1 MQALEVF
8 ERRLNM
14 KSAALASFALLFSSI
29 ALAGQ
34 YTVQVQK
41 SYGVAGIEGIN
52 AANTVGTP
60 MSVGCPV
67 SLRAQHGVSG
77 NILSVDRN
85 RPKGIAQLL
94 HLTLTNPDS
103 RQIVAAKLRVHGLTG
118 KARVTQT
125 LSGQNDSDA
134 AQNLDVRF
142 SPGPGNAVSADLW
155 VPGMTAVLS
164 IDLNSVTFADG
175 STRSFSAREAC
186 HVAPDPLMLI
196 NGR

>member
-1 MQALEVF
+1 
-8 ERRLNM
+8 M
-14 KSAALASFALLFSSI
+14 KSAALALFAILFGSI
-29 ALAGQ
+29 ALAAQ

-52 AANTVGTP
+52 AANPASTP
-60 MSVGCPV
+60 ISVGCPV
-67 SLRAQHGVSG
+67 SLRAQHGASG
-77 NILSVDRN
+77 NILSVDKN

-94 HLTLTNPDS
+94 HLTLTNPGS
-103 RQIVAAKLRVHGLTG
+103 GQIVAAKLRVHGLTG

-134 AQNLDVRF
+134 AQNLDARF

-186 HVAPDPLMLI
+186 RVAPDPMMLI
-196 NGR
+196 NSR